1 MLVVLG
7 FGLAQVPDPA
17 LTLVLPPSSDL
28 LDGNIEGLEGE
39 RTSVITSQTGEE
51 VWLGWDC
58 GRHCTCV
65 PDPDPDQAVSG
76 EGVVDLVNSMLSA
89 ELLPDEYTD
98 GEDIFVGE
106 AHTEGES
113 ISLSS
118 SEAKLVG
125 MDTGIVTDA
134 YELDVVL
141 ARKNEEE

>member
-1 MLVVLG
+1 
-7 FGLAQVPDPA
+7 
-17 LTLVLPPSSDL
+17 
-28 LDGNIEGLEGE
+28 
-39 RTSVITSQTGEE
+39 
-51 VWLGWDC
+51 
-58 GRHCTCV
+58 V